1 MRYNNPAIV
10 AGRTPKTMLKKVIF
24 SLLITTVLVG
34 LAAAGPLPV
43 QAQSANG
50 TPGATRTSMPL
61 NAQGEGDLLTGVWPR
76 AMVVDTN
83 GDLWVANGFDNSVI
97 RLSGNTGKQIG
108 EPVKV
113 GTQPTALIWLAAT
126 NTLWVA
132 SYDDASLTPVEF
144 DKNVP
149 VARQAIP
156 LNESRPVGMALSAG
170 NIWIITQVSGAL
182 TPKDNLLKF
191 DPASKQIISKLTVG
205 TFPTAIIN
213 SASETIPN
221 DRQLFVA
228 NGHDDSVSVVD
239 TVANGGKGAI
249 TTTITEGVPPFP
261 FSLVFD
267 GATLWVGSYDCV
279 YAQDRCSESTVG
291 RIDMQK
297 VKPIAAT
304 SRTAGRQVFI
314 ALSIGHVFSA
324 TGHGSGYADINAVT
338 ADGRLQIL
346 QNVPVGKPSY
356 FGALAT
362 SKQWIYIA
370 DWTNDRVIRKLPPV
384 AIAIPPTPTALPPTA
399 VPPPTT
405 QPTAT
410 PPCNPD
416 PDFPPRLSVG
426 SVGRVVDDK
435 FIKPLNI
442 RKDPNFLSDS
452 LTGKQFLLGDEFTV
466 LEGPAANNKPLD
478 DKKNPDASCFY
489 RVEGLKDKTFA
500 GWITEGGLQKT
511 DGKDKRYYIE
521 PKK

>member
-1 MRYNNPAIV
+1 
-10 AGRTPKTMLKKVIF
+10 MLKKVIF
-24 SLLITTVLVG
+24 SLLIAAVLVG
-34 LAAAGPLPV
+34 LAAAGPLPA

-83 GDLWVANGFDNSVI
+83 DDLWVANGFDNTVI
-97 RLSGNTGKQIG
+97 RLSGSTGKQIG

-113 GTQPTALIWLAAT
+113 GTQPTALVWLAAT

-132 SYDDASLTPVEF
+132 SYDDASLTAVEF

-149 VARQAIP
+149 VARQPIP

-170 NIWIITQVSGAL
+170 NLWIITQVSGAL

-191 DPASKQIISKLTVG
+191 DPASKQILSKLTVG

-228 NGHDDSVSVVD
+228 NGHDDSVSVID
-239 TVANGGKGAI
+239 TVAEGGKGAI

-267 GATLWVGSYDCV
+267 GATLWIGSYDCV
-279 YAQDRCSESTVG
+279 YVQDRCSESTVG

-304 SRTAGRQVFI
+304 SRTAGRQVFV

-346 QNVPVGKPSY
+346 QNVPIGKPAY

-362 SKQWIYIA
+362 SKKWIYIA

-399 VPPPTT
+399 VPPPTIP
-405 QPTAT
+405 PTAV

-416 PDFPPRLSVG
+416 PDFAPRLSVG
-426 SVGRVVDDK
+426 SVGKVIDDKFPINVFVRKEPNFLATSRETGK
-435 FIKPLNI
+435 FIKP
-442 RKDPNFLSDS
+442 
-452 LTGKQFLLGDEFTV
+452 GEEFTV
-466 LEGPAANNKPLD
+466 LEGPVANSKPID
-478 DKKNPDASCFY
+478 DKNPDASCFY
-489 RVEGLKDKTFA
+489 RVVSAADKTLS